1 MKNRNV
7 VKQDYQLVNA
17 KYKLNTSEIKF
28 ILTVLAQIDT
38 DDKRFSTY
46 EIKVSELESK
56 LEVEQNE
63 TRLKQFAKKLMSKPL
78 EVPTK
83 DGWIVFNWFSKIQ
96 YVRGQAK
103 FIVRIDDDL
112 RPYLLELKER
122 FVKYN
127 LRYILPLT
135 SNYSIR
141 LYQLLKEYE
150 KLTCRTFKLSELQ
163 DLLQVP
169 KSLMIYADFKRKVL
183 QVAEKELIE
192 NCDIFFEY
200 EEKKEGRKVNEILFR
215 IKPNYSNLTK
225 EPTLFDVGHISEF
238 SKYYGRSIST
248 VRGTKTLL
256 KIENPT
262 NERPSYRLFY
272 LDGSWSDLA
281 LKSEVLFALGEISAD
296 ELVTLSDLGTI
307 LKKKIRKLTQKEADI
322 INKYGLNDL

>member
-1 MKNRNV
+1 MKNRNII
-7 VKQDYQLVNA
+7 KQDYQLVNA

-28 ILTVLAQIDT
+28 IMTVLAQINT
-38 DDKRFSTY
+38 DDKSFDTY
-46 EIKVSELESK
+46 EIKVSDLENK
-56 LEVEQNE
+56 LQAEQNE

-96 YVRGQAK
+96 YIRGQSK

-127 LRYILPLT
+127 LGYIIPLT

-150 KLTCRTFKLSELQ
+150 KLTRRTFKLIELQ
-163 DLLQVP
+163 ELLQVP
-169 KSLMIYADFKRKVL
+169 KSLLVYADFKRKVL

-200 EEKKEGRKVNEILFR
+200 EEIKEGKKVNEILFR
-215 IKPNYSNLTK
+215 IKPNTDNIK
-225 EPTLFDVGHISEF
+225 KNDTLFEVEEMDEF
-238 SKYYGRSIST
+238 SKYVGRSILT
-248 VRGTKTLL
+248 NGGTKTLV
-256 KIENPT
+256 KIESPT
-262 NERPSYRLFY
+262 EKVPMYRMYF
-272 LDGSWSDLA
+272 LDGYLA
-281 LKSEVLFALGEISAD
+281 QFFLKSEVLFALGEISQN
-296 ELVTLSDLGTI
+296 ELISFSKVEEIS
-307 LKKKIRKLTQKEADI
+307 KKKIRKLTKEEVEI
-322 INKYGLNDL
+322 YKKYGKGTL